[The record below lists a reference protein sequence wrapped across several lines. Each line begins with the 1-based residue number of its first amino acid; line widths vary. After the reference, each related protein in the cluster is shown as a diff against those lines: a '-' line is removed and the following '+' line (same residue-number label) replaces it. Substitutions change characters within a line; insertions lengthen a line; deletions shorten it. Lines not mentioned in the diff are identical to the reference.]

1 MGAGAVGF
9 GAVNGGVMELAMETC
24 RGYKNYVDRNAGLS
38 LSCGRDSLV
47 FGNVEEALTL
57 STYDDD

>member
-1 MGAGAVGF
+1 MKRLYTSFLGGPGAVGF

-38 LSCGRDSLV
+38 LSCGW
-47 FGNVEEALTL
+47 GQL
-57 STYDDD
+57 SFRKC